1 MRVFKAIYF
10 LFVLMVFYIPSIGQ
24 VPDTIRISHSDSVQI
39 ELLKKI
45 PDDVIHLE
53 ILKIQGQIIDNLNY
67 MMDYMYQEQKKIEI
81 KLDSV
86 LNVMQNENKNSLKKK
101 KKKRKN

>member
-1 MRVFKAIYF
+1 
-10 LFVLMVFYIPSIGQ
+10 MVFCIPSKGQ

-39 ELLKKI
+39 ELLKKV

-67 MMDYMYQEQKKIEI
+67 MMDYMYQKQKKIEI

-101 KKKRKN
+101 KKKEKN